1 MLDPDIPVYLNEK
14 QEVGYYSYLYDE
26 VRNSS
31 AGFFEKINYYFSRR
45 MGSLLNTFKSAKV
58 IGDKEYEKAHSVFK
72 EFSKVNNLFC
82 KNSNNKIP
90 PGKEKKIQWI
100 IW

>member
-1 MLDPDIPVYLNEK
+1 
-14 QEVGYYSYLYDE
+14 
-26 VRNSS
+26 
-31 AGFFEKINYYFSRR
+31 

-72 EFSKVNNLFC
+72 EFSKVNNLFG

-90 PGKEKKIQWI
+90 PARDPKQSKSSM
-100 IW
+100 